1 MAQSKKMKAIALKYP
16 EGVEAPIILA
26 KAQGRTAELM
36 LNEAKKNNIPV
47 AHDAV
52 LIDLLGL
59 SEAGDVVPENAWQAL
74 AAIFSYIL
82 EDRDEHQ
89 KNR

>member
-1 MAQSKKMKAIALKYP
+1 MAQSKKMKAVALKYP

-47 AHDAV
+47 AYDAV